1 MTHDETR
8 EPAERLTA
16 LRHEDRVAPDDVIEQ
31 YAKSVFESIPV
42 AEGEPLTDWND
53 PRAARFRR
61 AVAAEANR
69 KGRANRRA
77 REAEAQVQA
86 LRQELESAYGLIEQT
101 GANYRAL
108 EERYK
113 ALYVEHGM
121 LLAQQDQDEGDGDS
135 QSPAASLD

>member
-1 MTHDETR
+1 M
-8 EPAERLTA
+8 
-16 LRHEDRVAPDDVIEQ
+16 
-31 YAKSVFESIPV
+31 
-42 AEGEPLTDWND
+42 
-53 PRAARFRR
+53 
-61 AVAAEANR
+61 
-69 KGRANRRA
+69 
-77 REAEAQVQA
+77 QA